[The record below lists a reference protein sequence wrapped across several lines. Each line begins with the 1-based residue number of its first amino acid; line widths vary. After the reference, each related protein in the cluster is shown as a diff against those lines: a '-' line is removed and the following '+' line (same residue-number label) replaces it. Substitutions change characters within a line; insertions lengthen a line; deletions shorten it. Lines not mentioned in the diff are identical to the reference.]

1 VESLVLPVFVDQRLD
16 ALLLDLVD
24 GVDGFALLGF
34 VEEEWMKDLLE
45 FWIGLTTDL
54 DEIDVLPFVRDVL
67 DLGSKS
73 E

>member
-45 FWIGLTTDL
+45 F
-54 DEIDVLPFVRDVL
+54 
-67 DLGSKS
+67 
-73 E
+73 